1 MLLFWKNAKFWLQ
14 IIILCSAGTKFR
26 DMKDYMKL
34 SRRENLD
41 QIILHVENINLDS
54 DSTGDIATASR

>member
-1 MLLFWKNAKFWLQ
+1 MAK
-14 IIILCSAGTKFR
+14 IIISCSAGTKFR
-26 DMKDYMKL
+26 DMKDYMKV
-34 SRRENLD
+34 SRRENPD